1 MNRAILAALLCA
13 ALPAT
18 AATAAERN
26 FGVSGFDRVR
36 VDGGYRV
43 TLTTGIAPYAKASGS
58 ARAIDKVSL
67 RVEGRTLVIKMNN
80 SSGWGGYPGE
90 GDGPVEIMV
99 GTHELSAVTVN
110 GGGAVTV
117 NRVEGLKFDAAAQGA
132 GSIAIDDVEV
142 DQFNLSLFGTAS
154 ARLGGKAGKATLMV
168 RGISSLDG
176 DQFTVKD
183 AIIGAEGPA
192 VVKVTATD
200 TAKVNAVGVGTVTL
214 NGNPACTLSVQ
225 GSATVS
231 GCKGQSR

>member
-1 MNRAILAALLCA
+1 MNRFILAASLCA

-18 AATAAERN
+18 TANAAERN

-43 TLTTGIAPYAKASGS
+43 TLTTGVAPYAKASGS

-67 RVEGRTLVIKMNN
+67 RVEGRTLVIKLNN
-80 SSGWGGYPGE
+80 ASGWGGYPGE
-90 GDGPVEIMV
+90 GDGPVEILI

-117 NRVEGLKFDAAAQGA
+117 NRVESLKFDASAQGA

-142 DQFNLSLFGTAS
+142 DQFNLSLAGTAS
-154 ARLGGKAGKATLMV
+154 ARLAGKAGKATLMV
-168 RGISSLDG
+168 RGISSLDAE
-176 DQFTVKD
+176 QFIVKD
-183 AIIGAEGPA
+183 AVIGAEGPA
-192 VVKVTATD
+192 VVKVAATD

-214 NGNPACTLSVQ
+214 GGSPACTLSVQ

-231 GCKGQSR
+231 GCKSQSR